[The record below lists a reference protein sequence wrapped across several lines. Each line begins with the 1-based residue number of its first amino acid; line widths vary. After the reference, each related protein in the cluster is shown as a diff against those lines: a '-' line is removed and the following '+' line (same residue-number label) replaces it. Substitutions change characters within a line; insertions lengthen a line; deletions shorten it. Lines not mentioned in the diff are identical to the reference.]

1 MISIVTMITVLNS
14 PSQPVPNL
22 KRHNKDSMGALSG
35 RLTTAVPKD
44 QYLIWW
50 IKSYNGC
57 DDNEESYDEN
67 DNDISRTDPIVCWV
81 SKEKRKHDAKSF
93 TCIINIINL
102 LLIIIIVCQHYYY
115 LATSSTNI
123 ANIIIIFKHCRHH
136 WLPFHYCNGSPP
148 PSTACGSNL
157 PGLLREGRRGSRWS
171 GNKAPLNILD
181 CVLWSTMF
189 DNRCCSENFHVCKK
203 LWFFSF

>member
-115 LATSSTNI
+115 LATSSTLPKSLLFSSI
-123 ANIIIIFKHCRHH
+123 VATTDSHFIIVMDHLHQARPVGQICQVCFVKVAVGQDDQVIKRPWTRHFRQCALEYKV
-136 WLPFHYCNGSPP
+136 W
-148 PSTACGSNL
+148 
-157 PGLLREGRRGSRWS
+157 
-171 GNKAPLNILD
+171 
-181 CVLWSTMF
+181 
-189 DNRCCSENFHVCKK
+189 
-203 LWFFSF
+203 

>member
-1 MISIVTMITVLNS
+1 MISIVKMIIVLNS

-102 LLIIIIVCQHYYY
+102 LLIIIIICQHYYHFPA
-115 LATSSTNI
+115 LLLFG
-123 ANIIIIFKHCRHH
+123 NIINQHCQHH
-136 WLPFHYCNGSPP
+136 YYFQALSPP
-148 PSTACGSNL
+148 LTPIS
-157 PGLLREGRRGSRWS
+157 LL
-171 GNKAPLNILD
+171 
-181 CVLWSTMF
+181 
-189 DNRCCSENFHVCKK
+189 
-203 LWFFSF
+203 